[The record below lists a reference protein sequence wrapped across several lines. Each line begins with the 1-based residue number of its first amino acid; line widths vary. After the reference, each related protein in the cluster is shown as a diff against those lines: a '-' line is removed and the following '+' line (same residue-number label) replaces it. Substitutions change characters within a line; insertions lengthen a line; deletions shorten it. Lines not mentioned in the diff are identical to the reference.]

1 MDETHGR
8 GPGDP
13 SPAEIARRTA
23 EIRRGWSP
31 EETAKRKGGGFVME
45 TRAERKARQAR
56 RRRS

>member
-1 MDETHGR
+1 MEETHGR

-31 EETAKRKGGGFVME
+31 EETAKRKGGGLIPE
-45 TRAERKARQAR
+45 TRDERREKQR